1 MKATDYRK
9 VESLL
14 SLIGKENSPKRST
27 ILDACG
33 INGYNN
39 PIFASDYVFTSK
51 EQFLKDWERF
61 NNYDSFKS
69 ELLVKYGMDNKKV
82 ASFFDE
88 QFISCY
94 SMGETECIKI
104 IASFEEIP
112 VELNI
117 TVRDNRKEYRGR
129 NKGLNNRSI
138 TYGNKTLL
146 VAVKNGRAKYDLI
159 IKDKK

>member
-1 MKATDYRK
+1 MKATDFIR
-9 VESLL
+9 VENLINLL
-14 SLIGKENSPKRST
+14 GKENSPKRST

-39 PIFASDYVFTSK
+39 PIFNDSSFESK
-51 EQFLKDWERF
+51 QNFLNDWVRY
-61 NNYDSFKS
+61 NNYEAFKV
-69 ELLVKYGMDNKKV
+69 ELLSKYGLDNKKV
-82 ASFFDE
+82 SSFFEE
-88 QFISCY
+88 QFISSY

-104 IASFEEIP
+104 VANFEEIP

-117 TVRDNRKEYRGR
+117 TVRDNRIEYRGR

-146 VAVKNGRAKYDLI
+146 VTVKNGRAKYELI